1 VEETGQWTCP
11 HLQEAFIKEV
21 YKADSLTKQM
31 RVNIIGNTNS
41 LGLAQDIH
49 ILHGMIFHT
58 LGKGTIIRHVPH
70 FHPQC
75 EEADINF
82 FVESINPS
90 LFQSAAKNVW
100 IPNPEWT
107 QASWKPYGRMVDEI
121 WVKTREAEKLFADW
135 GSVRYISWTSVD
147 KTVPETKD
155 YSRALIPVG
164 KNMWRHPKPI
174 IQAYMR
180 IKQTDPI
187 LYDQLPVVDLVYN
200 TIHVPA
206 IPQSIADKFVVHSE
220 RISETEYDKLVADCG
235 LVMCT
240 SAAEGFCHAVN
251 EVMSAESIL
260 LLSPIEPF
268 RELTTRAIWVSGSKS
283 VPHPECLGTLEDVDV
298 GSIVDALTFY
308 TRMTHHQRRAES
320 RANRDR
326 YEHRHQNFLLLI
338 DAAIKGITANLGTY
352 SLESMLPKE
361 AELPHISVITITRDR
376 RAFIPLV
383 KYGLIAQTYPADKIE
398 WIIVDDGKDQIKDL
412 VSDMK
417 NVVYVLS
424 DEPMTIGAK
433 RNLAASY
440 ASHDILVN
448 MDDDDVYPSNSLLSR
463 VAHMLAEPKKEC
475 LFSTVIPCYDIH
487 EKKSFMNVPP
497 TKLPMCERVSEAT
510 LCFTWAF
517 WEAGR
522 FPDQQIAEGGGFIRG
537 REQQCRELSPQD
549 VIVSLIHKKNTSSRK
564 APPMAEPNGCHY
576 GFSDELFTLVTE
588 IGESI

>member
-1 VEETGQWTCP
+1 VQA
-11 HLQEAFIKEV
+11 AFVKEV
-21 YKADSLTKQM
+21 YKAYTLTKEM

-58 LGKGTIIRHVPH
+58 LGKGTSLRHVPH

-90 LFQSAAKNVW
+90 LFQSAAKNIW

-135 GSVRYISWTSVD
+135 GTVRYVSWTSVD
-147 KTVPETKD
+147 KTVPDTKN
-155 YSRALIPVG
+155 YSRALVPVG
-164 KNMWRHPKPI
+164 KNVWRHPKPI
-174 IQAYMR
+174 VQAYMR
-180 IKQTDPI
+180 IQQTDAG
-187 LYDQLPVVDLVYN
+187 LYAQLPVVDLVYN
-200 TIHVPA
+200 SIQVPP
-206 IPQSIADKFVVHSE
+206 IPSSVADKFVVHSE
-220 RISETEYDKLVADCG
+220 RISEKEYDALVAECG

-251 EVMSAESIL
+251 EAMSAESIL

-268 RELTTRAIWVSGSKS
+268 RELTTKAIWVSGSKS

-298 GSIVDALTFY
+298 GSIVDALTVY
-308 TRMTHHQRRAES
+308 TKMSHHQRRAES

-326 YEHRHQNFLLLI
+326 YENRHQNFLLLI
-338 DAAIKGITANLGTY
+338 DAAIKAITTDLKPY

-361 AELPHISVITITRDR
+361 QELPFISVITITRDR

-383 KYGLIAQTYPADKIE
+383 KYGLIAQTYPAEKIE

-433 RNLAASY
+433 RNLAVTY
-440 ASHDILVN
+440 ATHDILVC

-497 TKLPMCERVSEAT
+497 IKLPMCERVSEAT

-537 REQQCRELSPQD
+537 REHQCRELSPQD

>member
-1 VEETGQWTCP
+1 
-11 HLQEAFIKEV
+11 
-21 YKADSLTKQM
+21 M

-58 LGKGTIIRHVPH
+58 LGKGTSLRHVPH

-90 LFQSAAKNVW
+90 LFQSAAKNIW

-135 GSVRYISWTSVD
+135 GTVRYVSWTSVD
-147 KTVPETKD
+147 KTVPDTKN
-155 YSRALIPVG
+155 YSRALVPVG
-164 KNMWRHPKPI
+164 KNIWRHPKPI
-174 IQAYMR
+174 VQAYMR
-180 IKQTDPI
+180 IQQTDAG
-187 LYDQLPVVDLVYN
+187 LYAQLPVVDLVYN
-200 TIHVPA
+200 SIQVPP
-206 IPQSIADKFVVHSE
+206 IPSSVADKFVVHSE
-220 RISETEYDKLVADCG
+220 RISEKEYDALVAECG

-251 EVMSAESIL
+251 EAMSAESIL

-268 RELTTRAIWVSGSKS
+268 RELTTKAIWVSGSKS

-298 GSIVDALTFY
+298 GSIVDALTVY
-308 TRMTHHQRRAES
+308 TKMSHHQRRAES

-326 YEHRHQNFLLLI
+326 YENRHQNFLLLI
-338 DAAIKGITANLGTY
+338 DAAIKAITTDLKPY

-361 AELPHISVITITRDR
+361 QELPFISVITITRDR

-383 KYGLIAQTYPADKIE
+383 KYGLIAQTYPAEKIE

-433 RNLAASY
+433 RNLAVTY
-440 ASHDILVN
+440 ATHDILVC

-497 TKLPMCERVSEAT
+497 IKLPMCERVSEAT

-537 REQQCRELSPQD
+537 REHQCRELSPQD

-588 IGESI
+588 IGESINQ

>member
-1 VEETGQWTCP
+1 MT
-11 HLQEAFIKEV
+11 L
-21 YKADSLTKQM
+21 

-49 ILHGMIFHT
+49 ILHGIVYHT
-58 LGKGTIIRHVPH
+58 LGKGTVIRHVPH

-75 EEADINF
+75 EEAEINV
-82 FVESINPS
+82 FVESITPS
-90 LFQSAAKNVW
+90 LFQYAAKNVW

-107 QASWKPYGRMVDEI
+107 QKAWKPYGRMVDEI
-121 WVKTREAEKLFADW
+121 WVKTREAEKLFAEW
-135 GSVRYISWTSVD
+135 GTVRYVSWTSVD
-147 KTVPETKD
+147 KTVPAEKD
-155 YSRALIPVG
+155 YSRALIPMG
-164 KNMWRHPKPI
+164 KNIWRNPKPI

-180 IKQTDPI
+180 IQQTNSD
-187 LYDQLPVVDLVYN
+187 LYARLPVVDLVYN
-200 TIHVPA
+200 TIPLPA
-206 IPQSIADKFVVHSE
+206 IPSSVASKFIVHSE
-220 RISETEYDKLVADCG
+220 RMSETEYDRLMAECG

-251 EVMSAESIL
+251 EAMSAECIL
-260 LLSPIEPF
+260 LLSPIEAF
-268 RELTTRAIWVSGSKS
+268 RELTTKALWLSGSTS

-298 GSIVDALTFY
+298 GSVVDALTVY
-308 TRMTHHQRRAES
+308 MNMNQHQRRNES
-320 RANRDR
+320 RANRER
-326 YEHRHQNFLLLI
+326 YENRHQNFLPLLG
-338 DAAIKGITANLGTY
+338 DAIKAISAGLETY
-352 SLESMLPKE
+352 SLEARLPKE
-361 AELPHISVITITRDR
+361 EDLPNISVITITRDR

-383 KYGLIAQTYPADKIE
+383 KYGLIAQTYPAEKIE

-417 NVVYVLS
+417 NVVYVLA

-433 RNLAASY
+433 RNLAVTY

-448 MDDDDVYPSNSLLSR
+448 MDDDDVYPSNSLLTR
-463 VAHMLAEPKKEC
+463 VAHMLAEPKKGC
-475 LFSTVIPCYDIH
+475 LFSTVIPCYNIH

-497 TKLPMCERVSEAT
+497 TKLPMCERVSEAS

-522 FPDQQIAEGGGFIRG
+522 FPDQQIGEGGGFIRG
-537 REQQCRELSPQD
+537 REDQCREISPQD
-549 VIVSLIHKKNTSSRK
+549 VIVSLIHKKNTSARK

>member
-1 VEETGQWTCP
+1 VQA
-11 HLQEAFIKEV
+11 AFVKEV
-21 YKADSLTKQM
+21 YKAYTLTKEM

-58 LGKGTIIRHVPH
+58 LGKGTSLRHVPH

-90 LFQSAAKNVW
+90 LFQSAGKNIW

-135 GSVRYISWTSVD
+135 GTVRYVSWTSVD
-147 KTVPETKD
+147 KTVPETKN
-155 YSRALIPVG
+155 YSRALVPVG
-164 KNMWRHPKPI
+164 KNVWRHPKPI
-174 IQAYMR
+174 VQAYMR
-180 IKQTDPI
+180 IQQTDAG
-187 LYDQLPVVDLVYN
+187 LYAQLPVVDLVYN
-200 TIHVPA
+200 SIQVPP
-206 IPQSIADKFVVHSE
+206 IPSSVADKFVVHSE
-220 RISETEYDKLVADCG
+220 RISEKEYDALVAECG

-251 EVMSAESIL
+251 EAMSAESIL

-268 RELTTRAIWVSGSKS
+268 RELTTKAIWVSGSKS

-298 GSIVDALTFY
+298 GSIVDALTVY
-308 TRMTHHQRRAES
+308 TKMSHHQRRAES

-338 DAAIKGITANLGTY
+338 DAAIKAITTDLKPY

-361 AELPHISVITITRDR
+361 QELPFISVITITRDR

-383 KYGLIAQTYPADKIE
+383 KYGLIAQTYPAEKIE

-433 RNLAASY
+433 RNLAVTY
-440 ASHDILVN
+440 ATHDILVC

-497 TKLPMCERVSEAT
+497 IKLPMCERVSEAT

-537 REQQCRELSPQD
+537 REHQCRELSPQD

>member
-1 VEETGQWTCP
+1 MQA
-11 HLQEAFIKEV
+11 AFVKEV
-21 YKADSLTKQM
+21 YKAYTLTKEM

-58 LGKGTIIRHVPH
+58 LGKGTSLRHVPH

-90 LFQSAAKNVW
+90 LFQSAAKNIW

-135 GSVRYISWTSVD
+135 GTVRYVSWTSVD
-147 KTVPETKD
+147 KTVPDTKN
-155 YSRALIPVG
+155 YSRALVPVG
-164 KNMWRHPKPI
+164 KNVWRHPKPI
-174 IQAYMR
+174 VQAYMR
-180 IKQTDPI
+180 IQQTDAD
-187 LYDQLPVVDLVYN
+187 LYAQLPVVDLVYN
-200 TIHVPA
+200 SIQVPP
-206 IPQSIADKFVVHSE
+206 IPSSVADKFVVHSE
-220 RISETEYDKLVADCG
+220 RISEKEYDALVAECG

-251 EVMSAESIL
+251 EAMSAESIL

-268 RELTTRAIWVSGSKS
+268 RELTTKAIWVSGSKS

-298 GSIVDALTFY
+298 SSIVDALTVY
-308 TRMTHHQRRAES
+308 TKMSHHQRRAES
-320 RANRDR
+320 RSNRDR
-326 YEHRHQNFLLLI
+326 YENRHQNFLLLI
-338 DAAIKGITANLGTY
+338 DAAIKAIITDLKPY

-361 AELPHISVITITRDR
+361 QELPFISVITITRDR

-383 KYGLIAQTYPADKIE
+383 KYGLIAQTYPAEKIE

-433 RNLAASY
+433 RNLAVTY
-440 ASHDILVN
+440 ATHDILVC

-497 TKLPMCERVSEAT
+497 IKLPMCERVSEAT